1 MHRGSLLADERLQQV
16 FFSTMRNSSETWRLP
31 HWIFSKLVNPLD
43 ERENCP
49 RTLAKMSAVWMV
61 AALRGGAQTPLRS
74 LPSQ

>member
-31 HWIFSKLVNPLD
+31 HWIFSKRD
-43 ERENCP
+43 ESAGREKTAQRAP
-49 RTLAKMSAVWMV
+49 AKMSAVSMV
-61 AALRGGAQTPLRS
+61 AALRGGAQTQLRS